1 MLSYKALYREWR
13 PQTFDDVVGQDHITT
28 TLKNEIKMNRI
39 GHAYLFSGTRG
50 TGKTTCA
57 KIMAKSLNCLNQVD
71 GEPCNECS
79 MCKKIDKGLSLDVIE
94 QDAATNN
101 KVDDIRELI
110 EEVKYPPHEGKYK
123 VYILDEVHMLSMGA
137 VNAFLKTLEEPPSH
151 VIFILATTDPQK
163 LPVTILSRCQRF
175 DFKRIS
181 YKDIEERLRLI
192 AKDKGIYAE
201 DRSLELISRIS
212 DGAMR
217 DALSIM
223 DQAIS
228 MGDGK
233 IDYEEVLDML
243 GLSETENIFKL
254 SDAILR
260 KDVKDSVNI
269 LNQIVGSGKDPHALT
284 KDLILQFRNVL
295 VSKIMQNPEDVIDRS
310 SEDIEIIKNQGKLVT
325 SDVITRIIR
334 VLQEAEEQSKFS
346 KQSRIYL
353 EIAII
358 TLTKNELDTSKE
370 AIVGR
375 ISRIEDKISRETFV
389 KTENG
394 NTKENLKEDFKE
406 KKSSKKINKKRKI
419 SKEIG
424 KSAETK
430 DIQENLEKENLKI
443 VNEAVKIEE
452 EDLNDKSTLD
462 LDTINRSWNEIMEA
476 LKARRQMI
484 VMASIITGKLVKVNK
499 GLIEVRFGKQYSSNK
514 KRLEQKDNKIILE
527 NTASSILN
535 EDVKFKFSVEGEAS
549 NKVEFKEEVNE
560 DKMSDSYGESD
571 LENMGINVLD
581 E

>member
-1 MLSYKALYREWR
+1 MSYKALYREWR
-13 PQTFDDVVGQDHITT
+13 PQTFEDVVGQDHITT
-28 TLKNEIKMNRI
+28 TLRNEIRMNRI

-57 KIMAKSLNCLNQVD
+57 KIMAKSLNCLNQID

-79 MCKKIDKGLSLDVIE
+79 MCIKIDKGLSLDVIE

-163 LPVTILSRCQRF
+163 LPVTVLSRCQRF

-192 AKDKGIYAE
+192 AKHKGIYAE

-233 IDYEEVLDML
+233 IDYVEVLDML
-243 GLSETENIFKL
+243 GLSETENVFRL
-254 SDAILR
+254 SDSILR
-260 KDVKDSVNI
+260 KDVKESINI
-269 LNQIVGSGKDPHALT
+269 LDQIIGSGKDPHALT
-284 KDLILQFRNVL
+284 KDLILQFRNIL

-353 EIAII
+353 EVAII

-375 ISRIEDKISRETFV
+375 ISRLEDRVSRGSFV
-389 KTENG
+389 EVS
-394 NTKENLKEDFKE
+394 EESIPEE
-406 KKSSKKINKKRKI
+406 KAKKKRKNPNT
-419 SKEIG
+419 IG
-424 KSAETK
+424 RSAETK
-430 DIQENLEKENLKI
+430 DVANDIEKENLKI
-443 VNEAVKIEE
+443 VKEAVKIEE

-462 LDTINRSWNEIMEA
+462 LETVNRSWNEIMEA

-484 VMASIITGKLVKVNK
+484 VMASIITGKPVKVDR
-499 GLIEVRFGKQYSSNK
+499 GVIEIRFGKQYSFNK
-514 KRLEQKDNKIILE
+514 KRLELKDNKDILE
-527 NTASSILN
+527 NAASSILN
-535 EDVKFKFSVEGEAS
+535 EDVRFRFSVEGEVPSREDS
-549 NKVEFKEEVNE
+549 NDNMPKN
-560 DKMSDSYGESD
+560 SNSPSD
-571 LENMGINVLD
+571 LEDMGISVLD

>member
-1 MLSYKALYREWR
+1 MSYKALYREWR
-13 PQTFDDVVGQDHITT
+13 PQTFNDVVGQDHITT
-28 TLKNEIKMNRI
+28 TLKNEIKMNRV

-79 MCKKIDKGLSLDVIE
+79 MCKKIDAGLSLDVIE

-163 LPVTILSRCQRF
+163 LPVTVLSRCQRF

-201 DRSLELISRIS
+201 DKSLELISRIS

-233 IDYEEVLDML
+233 IDYSEVLDML

-260 KDVKDSVNI
+260 KDVKDSINI
-269 LNQIVGSGKDPHALT
+269 LNQIVENGKDPHALT

-295 VSKIMQNPEDVIDRS
+295 VGKIMQTPEDVIDRS

-334 VLQEAEEQSKFS
+334 VLQEAEEQAKFS

-375 ISRIEDKISRETFV
+375 ISRLEDKVSRGSFI
-389 KTENG
+389 KTE
-394 NTKENLKEDFKE
+394 KENVIGEKSKE
-406 KKSSKKINKKRKI
+406 KSSIKR
-419 SKEIG
+419 SAPREIG
-424 KSAETK
+424 RSAETK
-430 DIQENLEKENLKI
+430 DVQDNLEKENLEI
-443 VNEAVKIEE
+443 VKEAVKIEK

-462 LDTINRSWNEIMEA
+462 LETVNRSWNEIMEA

-484 VMASIITGKLVKVNK
+484 VMASIITGKVVKVSK
-499 GLIEVRFGKQYSSNK
+499 GVIEIRFGKQYSSNK
-514 KRLEQKDNKIILE
+514 KRLEQKDNKGILE

-535 EDVKFKFSVEGEAS
+535 EDVKFKFSVEGEVPYREEL
-549 NKVEFKEEVNE
+549 NEEVNE
-560 DKMSDSYGESD
+560 STSSDSYAIPN
-571 LENMGINVLD
+571 LEEMGINVLD